1 MPPKKKNQKLNDL
14 NDDEHAADSN
24 PGDSTD
30 LATLQRDLQAM
41 IDRRLKQQTVELND
55 LFIKESNS
63 TKAALVEIKESQGF
77 LAAKFE
83 ELVSTINEV
92 KAENSKLQKEND
104 YLNQRVKVLEEK
116 FATTEMDV
124 ENTRRYSRRDTL
136 EIQGVPVVEG
146 ENTNSIVLEVARLA
160 VPNYVFDESMLSVS
174 HRLPSAR
181 GNTPTIIAKFV
192 RRYIRN
198 MIYSRR
204 RNLSSKSSTDLGF
217 STSNRIY
224 INESLTPQSR
234 AIFGEVKKFRNQHHF
249 KFIWTRNG
257 KVFLKKDE
265 SQQSIASVFDSM
277 EEFEKFRRNFLRQG

>member
-1 MPPKKKNQKLNDL
+1 
-14 NDDEHAADSN
+14 
-24 PGDSTD
+24 
-30 LATLQRDLQAM
+30 M
-41 IDRRLKQQTVELND
+41 IDRRFKQQTVELND

-63 TKAALVEIKESQGF
+63 TKAALVREIKESQGF

-92 KAENSKLQKEND
+92 KAENRKLQKEND
-104 YLNQRVKVLEEK
+104 YLNQRVKVLEEE
-116 FATTEMDV
+116 FAATEMDV
-124 ENTRRYSRRDTL
+124 ENIRRYSRRDTL

-174 HRLPSAR
+174 HRLPSTR

-192 RRYIRN
+192 RRDIRN

-224 INESLTPQSR
+224 INESLRLR
-234 AIFGEVKKFRNQHHF
+234 AE
-249 KFIWTRNG
+249 
-257 KVFLKKDE
+257 LYL
-265 SQQSIASVFDSM
+265 
-277 EEFEKFRRNFLRQG
+277 EK